1 MDLLTAQA
9 VSKQFSNHKALD
21 QVTISVPQGC
31 IFGLLGP
38 NGAGKTTLIRII
50 NQIIAPDE
58 GALLLNGRK
67 LLPDD
72 VISIG
77 YLPEERGLYKKM
89 TVGEQAMYLAQL
101 KGLSHHESLQR
112 LKFWFEKFEING
124 WWNRKVEELSK
135 GMQQKIQFLITI
147 VHEPK
152 LLIFDEPFS
161 GFDPINTNL
170 LKEEILAQK
179 EKGATIILSTHN
191 MASVEELCDHIA
203 LIDRAKVILDGPVR
217 EIKKTYKTN
226 SFTFSYKGADI
237 SLHDILPSS
246 FQILEEHNDPDHR
259 FATVNLPVGFTP
271 NDLLA
276 PLLSSTTIDSLN
288 ELIPT
293 MNDIFIQTVTQQRT
307 EPATSN

>member
-1 MDLLTAQA
+1 MDI
-9 VSKQFSNHKALD
+9 FSAHSVTKLFSSHKALD
-21 QVTISVPQGC
+21 KVSIAVPEGT

-58 GALLLNGRK
+58 GELFFNGRK
-67 LLPDD
+67 LVPGD
-72 VISIG
+72 VAYIG

-101 KGLSHHESLQR
+101 KGLSHQESLNR
-112 LKFWFEKFEING
+112 LKFWFEKFEIKT

-147 VHEPK
+147 IHEPR

-161 GFDPINTNL
+161 GFDPINANL

-179 EKGATIILSTHN
+179 EKGATIIFSTHN

-203 LIDRAKVILDGPVR
+203 LIDRSRVVLSGLVR

-226 SFTFSYKGADI
+226 SYIISYNNGED
-237 SLHDILPSS
+237 SLKDFLPDS
-246 FQILEEHNDPDHR
+246 FQILEEHADPDYHY
-259 FATVNLPVGFTP
+259 ATVKLPASATP
-271 NDLLA
+271 NDLLV
-276 PLLSSTTIDSLN
+276 PLLSNVTLHSLQ
-288 ELIPT
+288 ELIPG
-293 MNDIFIQTVTQQRT
+293 MNDIFIEAVTQQRP
-307 EPATSN
+307 EPVTLN